1 MSNCKYVKNAIV
13 RKSSRAIPETE
24 KCQSLEV
31 RRAIDQLDICEK
43 SQKLAW
49 TTKLKNHR
57 TASRLEERYIIY
69 YIFYRYY
76 IVSSG
81 KKCTTCCLISYA
93 KNKF

>member
-1 MSNCKYVKNAIV
+1 MSNCKYVKDAII

-49 TTKLKNHR
+49 TTKLKNYR
-57 TASRLEERYIIY
+57 TLSTLEQRYIL
-69 YIFYRYY
+69 YI
-76 IVSSG
+76 
-81 KKCTTCCLISYA
+81 L
-93 KNKF
+93 